1 MIIKLTSFEIENDIV
16 HVEAIVEDAQIVFRQ
31 TFWEPAE
38 YGPGLCSTSFML
50 DKTDSIPIHEPDLIK
65 YLESMSL
72 DWELI
77 PDSETV
83 YDYALT

>member
-1 MIIKLTSFEIENDIV
+1 MIIELISFEIENDIV
-16 HVEAIVEDAQIVFRQ
+16 HVEAIVENAQVVFRQ

-38 YGPGLCSTSFML
+38 YGPGLCYAHFDV
-50 DKTDSIPIHEPDLIK
+50 DKTESIPIHEPDLIK

-72 DWELI
+72 DWEFI